1 MCTHIDYRIALPT
14 DQYSV
19 DLPSSCPLQKQH
31 FVGVTVYSGGFKGR
45 VQAKCVQKFLSCH
58 AHFWHVNALHDTL
71 IIVVAS

>member
-31 FVGVTVYSGGFKGR
+31 FVGVIVYSGGFRNLEREGSGEVR
-45 VQAKCVQKFLSCH
+45 AKIFELPRPLSACKC
-58 AHFWHVNALHDTL
+58 TP
-71 IIVVAS
+71 